1 MKKTLLVLTAACA
14 LASCQTQE
22 KKEVKPQTNAGSSKV
37 MDEQSSFISIDSANK
52 MISSYINSIDYKHND
67 SDVQSITYNARD
79 LRKML
84 DSMVASETVTEVQI
98 KLAHTLS
105 YINDGH
111 ANQPAGYNKDALT
124 FVLVGINA
132 QGDYVNAGTAVVDF
146 GRPCP
151 SHCLPGTASNP
162 LIVQ

>member
-1 MKKTLLVLTAACA
+1 MKKTLLVLTATCA
-14 LASCQTQE
+14 LAACQPQE
-22 KKEVKPQTNAGSSKV
+22 KKEVRTEANAATAKV
-37 MDEQSSFISIDSANK
+37 MDEQSTFIPIDSANK

-67 SDVQSITYNARD
+67 SDLISIRYNARD

-84 DSMVASETVTEVQI
+84 DSMVGSETITEVQI
-98 KLAHTLS
+98 KLAHTLN

-124 FVLVGINA
+124 FVLIGINA
-132 QGDYVNAGTAVVDF
+132 QGDYVNASTATVDF
-146 GRPCP
+146 GKPCP

-162 LIVQ
+162 LITQ

>member
-1 MKKTLLVLTAACA
+1 MKKTLMILAAISALAAC
-14 LASCQTQE
+14 QTSE
-22 KKEVKPQTNAGSSKV
+22 KKSTKTNDSAVSKV
-37 MDEQSSFISIDSANK
+37 TDEQSTFISIDSANK
-52 MISSYINSIDYKHND
+52 MISSYINSIDYMNND

-84 DSMVASETVTEVQI
+84 DSMIASETITEVQI
-98 KLAHTLS
+98 KLAHKLS

-132 QGDYVNAGTAVVDF
+132 QGDYVNAGTAVVNF

-162 LIVQ
+162 LIIQ

>member
-22 KKEVKPQTNAGSSKV
+22 KKEVKPQINVGSSKV

-67 SDVQSITYNARD
+67 SDLVSVRVNAQD

-84 DSMVASETVTEVQI
+84 DSMIASETVTEVQI

-124 FVLVGINA
+124 FVLIGINA
-132 QGDYVNAGTAVVDF
+132 QGDYVNAGTAIINHAI
-146 GRPCP
+146 PCP
-151 SHCLPGTASNP
+151 SHCLSGSAFSP